1 MIHLSNMSCAAV
13 QFSHSANIISN
24 CGEMNII
31 ASPVLDGGDK
41 IPDSVPPVQNNRR
54 RRISSSALYE
64 VHRKD
69 LNDVCYLFVP
79 DEYVSFVYTVV
90 EEAVCYA

>member
-1 MIHLSNMSCAAV
+1 MSCATELF
-13 QFSHSANIISN
+13 QIPQNYINLANTN
-24 CGEMNII
+24 N
-31 ASPVLDGGDK
+31 AKTQVKAPVEVE
-41 IPDSVPPVQNNRR
+41 SRQ

-79 DEYVSFVYTVV
+79 DEYVSQ
-90 EEAVCYA
+90 

>member
-1 MIHLSNMSCAAV
+1 MSCATV
-13 QFSHSANIISN
+13 QQFPSAGIISGN
-24 CGEMNII
+24 GCGSII
-31 ASPVLDGGDK
+31 GDK
-41 IPDSVPPVQNNRR
+41 VIQSEMQIPGAEVQNGVNRR

-79 DEYVSFVYTVV
+79 DEYVSW
-90 EEAVCYA
+90 